1 MLNFNQ
7 FVNESKDHEFY
18 SIEKNDTVNWK
29 GTKYKVKKA
38 GDGVIHLPR
47 KQGNDTL
54 KVNKGQWNQYGGRL
68 IEKAKKED
76 EK

>member
-7 FVNESKDHEFY
+7 FVNESKDHEFN
-18 SIEKNDTVNWK
+18 SIEKNDIVNWK

-38 GDGVIHLPR
+38 GSGVIQLPR
-47 KQGNDTL
+47 RQGNDTI
-54 KVNKGQWNQYGGRL
+54 KVNLGQWNQYGGKL
-68 IEKAKKED
+68 VEKAKKED